1 MKGKKKEE
9 YREDIRDLVIA
20 NAGKI
25 FSRFGFKKTTM
36 DEIAQAARKG
46 KSSIYYYFT
55 SKEEIFEAVVEREAS
70 QLRASL
76 AAAISESKTPQ
87 EKLNN
92 YIIARMKG
100 FKKLVNFY
108 DAVKNDYL
116 TYMPFVEK
124 LKEEFDTTEAKTIEE
139 FLKEGVSK
147 KAFKIEDTKLV
158 AISLITVLKGLEMP
172 LFINNE
178 DVNIEQSLQDLMNI
192 IFFGIIKR

>member
-108 DAVKNDYL
+108 
-116 TYMPFVEK
+116 
-124 LKEEFDTTEAKTIEE
+124 
-139 FLKEGVSK
+139 
-147 KAFKIEDTKLV
+147 
-158 AISLITVLKGLEMP
+158 
-172 LFINNE
+172 LF
-178 DVNIEQSLQDLMNI
+178 
-192 IFFGIIKR
+192 F